1 MESGGLAFDH
11 AHIILHAFLHLRSL
25 VESGKTMIFDLMPE
39 MFTLSELQKAYE
51 AVLGKTLLSANF
63 RRKIADWVIETESIL
78 EGAGHRPAKLFRRN
92 PDRFY
97 R

>member
-1 MESGGLAFDH
+1 M
-11 AHIILHAFLHLRSL
+11 HAFLHLRSL

-51 AVLGKTLLSANF
+51 AVLGKHFCLQIS

-78 EGAGHRPAKLFRRN
+78 EGAGHRPAKLFREIRT
-92 PDRFY
+92 DFTGS
-97 R
+97 